1 MSYTF
6 NVFLFKCYTQ
16 NIRLGNTL
24 NSTLKN
30 TSALEIF

>member
-6 NVFLFKCYTQ
+6 NVFLFKFYTQ

>member
-16 NIRLGNTL
+16 NIILGNTL
-24 NSTLKN
+24 NSTLKKHI
-30 TSALEIF
+30 SFRDF